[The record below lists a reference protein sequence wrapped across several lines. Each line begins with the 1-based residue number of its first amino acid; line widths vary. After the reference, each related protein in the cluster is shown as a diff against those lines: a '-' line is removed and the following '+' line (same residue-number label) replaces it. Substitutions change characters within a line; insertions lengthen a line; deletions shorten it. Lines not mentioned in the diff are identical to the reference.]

1 MSKVKKV
8 SVFIIFIMQNIN
20 TVGLNISTSD
30 FQSNQFEHEC
40 LTFLFKIL
48 PTFILHRLFI
58 FIYSSRDIFLYILKM
73 GTTFKVQQIIHV
85 QGTAIK
91 TKRENFLPRCSVI
104 GFAENNKLTGLYFVV
119 ATVS

>member
-1 MSKVKKV
+1 
-8 SVFIIFIMQNIN
+8 MQNIN

-30 FQSNQFEHEC
+30 FQSNQFDEC

-85 QGTAIK
+85 QTIK

>member
-1 MSKVKKV
+1 
-8 SVFIIFIMQNIN
+8 MQNIN

-48 PTFILHRLFI
+48 PTFILRRLFI
-58 FIYSSRDIFLYILKM
+58 FIYSSRDIFLYINLKM
-73 GTTFKVQQIIHV
+73 GITFKVQQIIHV

-91 TKRENFLPRCSVI
+91 TKRENFLLRCSVI
-104 GFAENNKLTGLYFVV
+104 GFAENNKLTGFYFVV